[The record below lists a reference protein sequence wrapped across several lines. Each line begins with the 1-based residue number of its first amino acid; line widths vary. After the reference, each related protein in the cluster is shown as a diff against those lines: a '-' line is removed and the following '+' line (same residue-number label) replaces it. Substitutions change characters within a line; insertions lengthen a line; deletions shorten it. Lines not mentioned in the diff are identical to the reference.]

1 MYNGWANKET
11 WLVHLWLSNDEA
23 SDDSCR
29 ALAAELRY
37 EQHVADALQQEV
49 EDGNPLLTQ
58 SGAYGLYIDLLTTAL
73 GRVEWR
79 EVARAYCSDVTRDVG
94 DIKGTKGGRR

>member
-11 WLVHLWLSNDEA
+11 WLVALWLSNDEA
-23 SDDSCR
+23 SDDTCQ

-37 EQHVADALQQEV
+37 EQHVADALQQEI
-49 EDGNPLLTQ
+49 EDGNPLLTE
-58 SGAYGLYIDLLTTAL
+58 SGASGLYLDLLTTAI

-79 EVARAYCSDVTRDVG
+79 EVVRAYCAEVTEEAEVDP
-94 DIKGTKGGRR
+94 